1 VIKGNINSSGE
12 RIYHVP
18 GGQFYDVTEITPS
31 KGERMFCSA
40 AEAVAAGW
48 RASKR

>member
-1 VIKGNINSSGE
+1 MIKGNINSSGE

-18 GGQFYDVTEITPS
+18 GGQFYDVTEITRS
-31 KGERMFCSA
+31 KSERMFCSA
-40 AEAVAAGW
+40 AGAVVAGW